1 LHTYFL
7 PKGWI
12 VMNSPL
18 RERQEK
24 NNKSLKIDSLNWIS
38 ILKFKP
44 LYSYG
49 HGISSVILLSVR
61 KNLCSLSFI
70 VMTDIQNFCDR
81 NYVAQ

>member
-38 ILKFKP
+38 TLKFKP
-44 LYSYG
+44 LCTVTATEFRQLFYCQF
-49 HGISSVILLSVR
+49 V
-61 KNLCSLSFI
+61 K
-70 VMTDIQNFCDR
+70 T
-81 NYVAQ
+81 YVA